1 MKRFRN
7 DIILVVV
14 ILVFSLSFY
23 FIYRAVNSSNELV
36 CKIYQDQ
43 ELKYEISLD
52 HKEEITLDTK
62 DGKMVIII
70 EKDGVYV
77 KESDCH
83 DKICVNQGKI
93 KRGGEVI
100 TCLPYRI
107 YIKLEG
113 KGADV
118 YLWTII

>member
-7 DIILVVV
+7 DIILVLV
-14 ILVFSLSFY
+14 ILIFAITFY
-23 FIYRAVNSSNELV
+23 FIYRGINNSNELV
-36 CKIYQDQ
+36 CKIYQEQ
-43 ELKYEISLD
+43 ELKYEILLD
-52 HKEEITLDTK
+52 HEEVITLNTN
-62 DGKMVIII
+62 DGKMVIVI

-83 DKICVNQGKI
+83 DKICLNQGKI

>member
-7 DIILVVV
+7 DIILVLV
-14 ILVFSLSFY
+14 ILIFAITFY
-23 FIYRAVNSSNELV
+23 FIYRGINNSNELV
-36 CKIYQDQ
+36 CKIYQEQ
-43 ELKYEISLD
+43 ELKYEILLD
-52 HKEEITLDTK
+52 HEEVITLNTN
-62 DGKMVIII
+62 DGKMVIVI

-83 DKICVNQGKI
+83 DKICLNQGKI

-100 TCLPYRI
+100 TCLPYRV

>member
-7 DIILVVV
+7 DIILVLV
-14 ILVFSLSFY
+14 ILIFAITFY
-23 FIYRAVNSSNELV
+23 FIYRGINNSNELV
-36 CKIYQDQ
+36 CKIYQEQ
-43 ELKYEISLD
+43 ELKYEILLD
-52 HKEEITLDTK
+52 HEEVITLNTN
-62 DGKMVIII
+62 DGKMVIVI

-83 DKICVNQGKI
+83 DKICQNQGKI

-100 TCLPYRI
+100 TCLPYRV

-118 YLWTII
+118 YL